1 MRHITSESR
10 LHDIPPT
17 DAVIDAIAEI
27 EAQRQA
33 IEQEAGTAAAS
44 SGALRRLH
52 ELLDSERQ
60 LLQSRGPETR
70 HPVNIDAVTT
80 EIARMKGRARSAD
93 AGSSGKGARPEK
105 GVRPEKRTGPGP
117 RQVSL
122 RSETRNPPRN
132 KGRRTMGRAGGR

>member
-1 MRHITSESR
+1 MDGNVGERSLATEE
-10 LHDIPPT
+10 
-17 DAVIDAIAEI
+17 VIDAIAEI

-33 IEQEAGTAAAS
+33 MEHEAGTAAAS

-60 LLQSRGPETR
+60 SLQSRGPETR
-70 HPVNIDAVTT
+70 HPVNIDAVTI
-80 EIARMKGRARSAD
+80 EIERVKGLARI
-93 AGSSGKGARPEK
+93 AGVDVPGKNARPE
-105 GVRPEKRTGPGP
+105 P

-122 RSETRNPPRN
+122 RSETRIPPRN

>member
-1 MRHITSESR
+1 MRA
-10 LHDIPPT
+10 T
-17 DAVIDAIAEI
+17 DEVIDAIAEI

-33 IEQEAGTAAAS
+33 MEQEAGVVAAS

-52 ELLDSERQ
+52 ELLESERAS
-60 LLQSRGPETR
+60 LQSRGPQTG
-70 HPVNIDAVTT
+70 HPANVDAVIT
-80 EIARMKGRARSAD
+80 EIERVKGLARMASPNSPANNT
-93 AGSSGKGARPEK
+93 RPE
-105 GVRPEKRTGPGP
+105 P